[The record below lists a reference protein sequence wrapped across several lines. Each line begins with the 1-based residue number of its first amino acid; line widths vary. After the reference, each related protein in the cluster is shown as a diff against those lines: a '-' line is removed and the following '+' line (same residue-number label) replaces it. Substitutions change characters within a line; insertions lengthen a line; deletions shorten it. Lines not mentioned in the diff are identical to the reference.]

1 MSCDEVREQL
11 PDYSLGTL
19 SDIESAALR
28 RHLRGCAGCRAE
40 AQKLDEGVALFASA
54 AHAMEPPPELKS
66 KVLGVLEE
74 EWQEAPPA
82 KPRVHRLGMISWPA
96 VAAVLV
102 LLAGAL
108 VWGGVAQS
116 DAGRFRADA
125 SSYQQF
131 LHALGGKDVRVAT
144 LSARSPQVI
153 QGSAVLYDSDRGQ
166 SWALVMAHAPGYSG
180 SLNMVLSA
188 ANGRTISLHPIEL
201 DANGEGSTW
210 LVTAADISSFR
221 VVRLTDATGRLLAA
235 GTVSER

>member
-1 MSCDEVREQL
+1 MSCEEVREQL

-19 SDIESAALR
+19 SDIEAAALR

-40 AQKLDEGVALFASA
+40 ATKLDEGVGLFASA
-54 AHAMEPPPELKS
+54 AHAMDPPEDLKD
-66 KVLGVLEE
+66 KVLHVLDE
-74 EWQEAPPA
+74 EWQEAPEQKA
-82 KPRVHRLGMISWPA
+82 RVRRLGFVSWPA

-116 DAGRFRADA
+116 NAGRFQADA
-125 SSYQQF
+125 TSYQQF

-144 LSARSPQVI
+144 LAARSSQVI

-180 SLNMVLSA
+180 SLNVVLSA
-188 ANGRTISLHPIEL
+188 PGGRTISLRAIEL

-210 LVTAADISSFR
+210 LVTAADISSFKS
-221 VVRLTDATGRLLAA
+221 VRLTDASGHLLAS
-235 GTVSER
+235 GTVVER